1 MILFNYLNELI
12 SKLYD
17 ENIPEIGRLAL
28 AVFIFSL
35 ILLISYLNTM
45 AYFIILLA
53 LENKTIQNWVNQ
65 QRFIKK
71 IIYVYKKT
79 RIGFVVFWNISV
91 FIYYFI
97 FALLWL

>member
-1 MILFNYLNELI
+1 
-12 SKLYD
+12 
-17 ENIPEIGRLAL
+17 
-28 AVFIFSL
+28 
-35 ILLISYLNTM
+35 M